1 MSGSACGL
9 LFRGYVAWKVGQVV
23 VGSDSY
29 AVEVAPAS
37 HWPDM
42 KAVTPVVSAVKKV
55 VSSTAGMQATV

>member
-1 MSGSACGL
+1 
-9 LFRGYVAWKVGQVV
+9 V

-29 AVEVAPAS
+29 VVEVAPAS